1 MRLIYLLFFFI
12 LTGIVWAQPIP
23 DAASDNTLKIVDIN
37 VWSGLNYEGIWQ
49 MGEYEPVEIRE
60 QRYQSLISQLKAL
73 DADIIGLHEANPLP
87 DYADRIAR
95 DLGMVGIYHIGL
107 GGIRIGA
114 LGLPLNLRE
123 GDVILAKPALQ
134 PTFAGRK
141 QLSGGFVG
149 NTVSFH
155 TSDATQ
161 IIAMKITFRNRDF
174 YIFATHWHASPPGSA
189 EVLLQL
195 RKLQSSGDYDREDH
209 SDAVNKVR
217 EGVEWRISEAK
228 QTLEFIESVAGDNA
242 FILMG
247 DFNAPPTSRE
257 IQLLKALPMIDAYE
271 EIHSENH
278 GYTWHPAENEHYR
291 LHYQS
296 ETGFDNA
303 FSLFENLQRWAK
315 QLPNR
320 IDYIFLGPEKLYNLG
335 QLKLINSR
343 IVLDKPVNGIQPS
356 DHFGIYAEIVVP

>member
-1 MRLIYLLFFFI
+1 MRLIYLLLFFN
-12 LTGIVWAQPIP
+12 LTAIVSAQSNSETV
-23 DAASDNTLKIVDIN
+23 AGNTLKIVDIN

-49 MGEYEPVEIRE
+49 MGEYESAEIRE

-95 DLGMVGIYHIGL
+95 DLGMTGIYHIGL
-107 GGIRIGA
+107 SGIRIGA

-134 PTFAGRK
+134 PEFAGRK

-149 NTVSFH
+149 NTISFH

-161 IIAMKITFRNRDF
+161 IIAMKITFQDRDF

-195 RKLQSSGDYDREDH
+195 RKLQSSGEYLREDH
-209 SDAVNKVR
+209 SDAVKKVR
-217 EGVEWRISEAK
+217 EGVEWRMSEAK
-228 QTLEFIESVAGDNA
+228 QTLAFIEEIAGDNA

-257 IQLLKALPMIDAYE
+257 IQLLTALPMIDSYAE
-271 EIHSENH
+271 LHSSEY
-278 GYTWHPAENEHYR
+278 GYTWHPKQNEHFLR
-291 LHYQS
+291 HYQP
-296 ETGFDNA
+296 ETGFDKS
-303 FSLFENLQRWAK
+303 FSLYENLQRWAK

-335 QLKLINSR
+335 QLKLKSSR
-343 IVLDKPVNGIQPS
+343 VVLDKPVNGIQAS
-356 DHFGIYAEIVVP
+356 DHFGVFTEIIVF